1 MLIRGSEKISAILYT
16 GRNDVDYLLSDQAT
30 SASVVT
36 TIDEQNDFLNP
47 MDGND
52 PTDATETMI
61 GKVVVLPGGTT
72 TDVPAGD
79 VTIVGLDLEGNEQTD
94 LLTFLA
100 NASTAVE
107 GAIVFQKVISV
118 SFIAQDGAGA
128 TYDVG
133 IIPDLDILVKLLG
146 KRLLETRLI
155 VAATIGETEDLVAT
169 VENPDAT
176 IHNFELSA
184 DAMNGL
190 TIKRNTGINVD
201 GLDGF
206 KFHWV
211 WASGGD
217 EDWGFVAVYQ
227 NQL

>member
-1 MLIRGSEKISAILYT
+1 MLIKGSENISALIYT
-16 GRNDVDYLLSDQAT
+16 GTDDDDYLLADQAT
-30 SASVVT
+30 SATVVT
-36 TIDEQNDFLNP
+36 TIDEQNGFLNP

-61 GKVVVLPGGTT
+61 GKVVVTPGGVTA
-72 TDVPAGD
+72 DVPAGD
-79 VTIVGLDLEGNEQTD
+79 VTVVGLDLEGVEQTD
-94 LLTFLA
+94 LITFLE

-107 GAIVFQKVISV
+107 GAVVFQKVISV
-118 SFIAQDGAGA
+118 SFIVQDGAGA

-133 IIPDLDILVKLLG
+133 LIPDLDILVKLQ
-146 KRLLETRLI
+146 KQRLLETRLK
-155 VAATIGETEDLVAT
+155 VAASVGETENLVAT

-176 IHNFELSA
+176 IHNFTLST

-190 TIKRNTGINVD
+190 TVLRNTGINVD
-201 GLDGF
+201 GLEGF

-211 WASGGD
+211 WASAGD

>member
-30 SASVVT
+30 SATVVT

-72 TDVPAGD
+72 ADVPAGD
-79 VTIVGLDLEGNEQTD
+79 VTVVGLDLEGNEQTD

-155 VAATIGETEDLVAT
+155 VAATIGETENLVAT

-176 IHNFELSA
+176 IHNFQISS

-211 WASGGD
+211 WASAGD